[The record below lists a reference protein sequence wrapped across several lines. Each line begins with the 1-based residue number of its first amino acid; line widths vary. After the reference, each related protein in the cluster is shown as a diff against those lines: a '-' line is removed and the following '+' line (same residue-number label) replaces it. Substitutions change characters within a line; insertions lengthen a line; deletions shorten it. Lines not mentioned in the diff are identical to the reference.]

1 MKKTG
6 RPVSPHV
13 TVYAFPIAA
22 ISSITNR
29 VTGCALSM
37 GAAGLGAAELLGGSG
52 TALSIMQTIGSSDSM
67 MLVASAKFCVAFPVS
82 YHYLG
87 AIRHLVWDAKPEY
100 LTTNEEVEKSSY
112 LLFGGALLTS
122 GIFMIM

>member
-13 TVYAFPIAA
+13 TVYAFPVAA

-29 VTGCALSM
+29 VTGCALAF
-37 GAAGLGAAELLGGSG
+37 GAAGLGAAELVGGSG
-52 TALSIMQTIGSSDSM
+52 TALTIMQTIGQQGPLM
-67 MLVASAKFCVAFPVS
+67 AASAKFCVAFPVS

-87 AIRHLVWDAKPEY
+87 AVRHLLWDAKPEL

-112 LLFGGALLTS
+112 ILFGGALVSS

>member
-13 TVYAFPIAA
+13 TVYAFPVAA

-29 VTGCALSM
+29 VTGVALAL
-37 GAAGLGAAELLGGSG
+37 GGAGLGFAELVGGSG
-52 TALSIMQTIGSSDSM
+52 TALTIMQTIGASSSP
-67 MLVASAKFCVAFPVS
+67 LIVASAKFCVAFPVS

-87 AIRHLVWDAKPEY
+87 AIRHLVWDAKPEF
-100 LTTNEEVEKSSY
+100 LTTNEEVAKSSY
-112 LLFGGALLTS
+112 FLFGGALAAS
-122 GIFMIM
+122 GILMIV

>member
-29 VTGCALSM
+29 VTGCAISV
-37 GAAGLGAAELLGGSG
+37 GAAGLGAAELVGGSG
-52 TALSIMQTIGSSDSM
+52 TALQIMETIGSSSP
-67 MLVASAKFCVAFPVS
+67 LIAASAKFCVAFPVS
-82 YHYLG
+82 YHYFG
-87 AIRHLVWDAKPEY
+87 AIRHLLWDAKPEL
-100 LTTNEEVEKSSY
+100 LTTNEEVAKSSY
-112 LLFGGALLTS
+112 ILFGSAIAVS
-122 GIFMIM
+122 GVAMVM

>member
-29 VTGCALSM
+29 VTGVALSL
-37 GAAGLGAAELLGGSG
+37 GAAGLGAAELVGGSG
-52 TALSIMQTIGSSDSM
+52 TGLHIMQTIGGMSP
-67 MLVASAKFCVAFPVS
+67 LVLASAKFCVAFPVS
-82 YHYLG
+82 YHFGG
-87 AIRHLVWDAKPEY
+87 AVRHLIWDAKPEY
-100 LTTNEEVEKSSY
+100 LSSNEE
-112 LLFGGALLTS
+112 
-122 GIFMIM
+122 